1 MRRQQAVSAVAGV
14 AVSLLA
20 GLAILAIQ
28 GYPALESYSAL
39 FSYSL
44 FSQFALVSTVNRA
57 ATLVLTGASAAV
69 GFGSNCVNLGQ
80 PGQFLLGAMAA
91 AAAGIFL
98 RLPAWALLP
107 VGILAA
113 AVAGAVWSGLAAFM
127 RLRWNMNEFIT
138 TLMLNFVADS
148 LTLWLISGPMLDRK
162 AYSPMTAMTAP
173 GAWLGMWNGLSGA
186 VAVAVVAFA
195 AVAVIW
201 NRSKFGYECRVMGH
215 NPGFA
220 AAGGCGVGRNFAL
233 SMLLSG
239 AIAGLAGGLMVAG
252 GMQHRFV
259 KGIGANYAWDGVMI
273 AIVAGNS
280 MPGTALYA
288 LFFAALQ
295 TGAMGMELE
304 TAVPS
309 EFALVLQAIVVLFVV
324 ASRESARL
332 MLSAVA
338 ARLRARRAGLAHDGP
353 DGGPNELPAESG
365 ARGGGRRG
373 SGD

>member
-1 MRRQQAVSAVAGV
+1 MWQ
-14 AVSLLA
+14 
-20 GLAILAIQ
+20 
-28 GYPALESYSAL
+28 SYAAL

-44 FSQFALVSTVNRA
+44 FSQFALVSTLNKA
-57 ATLVLTGASAAV
+57 STLVLTGASAAV

-91 AAAGIFL
+91 TALGIFL
-98 RLPAWALLP
+98 DLPSWAMLP
-107 VGILAA
+107 TVIVAA

-127 RLRWNMNEFIT
+127 RLRWKMNEFIT
-138 TLMLNFVADS
+138 TLMLNFVADGV
-148 LTLWLISGPMLDRK
+148 TLWLISGPMLDRK
-162 AYSPMTAMTAP
+162 AYSPMTAMTNP

-186 VAVAVVAFA
+186 VAVAAAALA
-195 AVAVIW
+195 AVWVIW

-220 AAGGCGVGRNFAL
+220 AAGGCGVARNFTWA
-233 SMLLSG
+233 MLLSG
-239 AIAGLAGGLMVAG
+239 AIAGLAGGLMVTG

-280 MPGTALYA
+280 MSGTALYA

-324 ASRESARL
+324 ASRESTRL
-332 MLSAVA
+332 ILAGLA
-338 ARLRARRAGLAHDGP
+338 AKLKARRA
-353 DGGPNELPAESG
+353 
-365 ARGGGRRG
+365 ARMLEAPGEGGGRHG